1 MLDGRLRAFAPAIIL
16 IAGCALLFQGTRAQ
30 ESVPL
35 AGPLNQVL
43 AQVDGYRIEEQKVSD
58 EERKVAGMSDY
69 VARIYYRDTT
79 LAFTTYVGYY
89 DRQTQGKS
97 IHSPKNC
104 LPGAGWEVLADSTAS
119 IPSPTGPRMVN
130 RYLLKNGVSQAVV
143 YYWYQGRGRVVA
155 NEYAVKLNL
164 LRDAALLGHT
174 EEALVRVVLPVSGS
188 DSSQARADELG
199 TRIAAR
205 LMREVDQV
213 LPRPAN
219 LASGQASPT
228 RRSASFARAN
238 PLEIWTKSAARLGS
252 ENLGR
257 RYAASSPSDR

>member
-1 MLDGRLRAFAPAIIL
+1 MLEGRLRAYAPAIIL
-16 IAGCALLFQGTRAQ
+16 IVGCALLFQGTRAQ

-35 AGPLNQVL
+35 AGPLNQIL
-43 AQVDGYRIEEQKVSD
+43 AQLDGYRIEDQKVSD

-69 VARIYYRDTT
+69 VARVYYRDTT

-104 LPGAGWEVLADSTAS
+104 LPGAGWEVLGASTAS
-119 IPSPTGPRMVN
+119 ISSPAGPRVVN
-130 RYLLKNGVSQAVV
+130 RYLLKNGNAEAVV

-174 EEALVRVVLPVSGS
+174 EEALVRVVVPMNGS
-188 DSSQARADELG
+188 DSSLAHADALG
-199 TRIAAR
+199 KRIAAQ
-205 LMREVDQV
+205 LLGEVDRV
-213 LPRPAN
+213 LPRPDNVA
-219 LASGQASPT
+219 AGQASPT
-228 RRSASFARAN
+228 LRSASFARAN
-238 PLEIWTKSAARLGS
+238 PLEIWTKSAAQRGS
-252 ENLGR
+252 ENRGR

>member
-1 MLDGRLRAFAPAIIL
+1 MLEGRLRAYAPAIIL

-30 ESVPL
+30 ESMPL

-104 LPGAGWEVLADSTAS
+104 LPGAGWEVLDARTAS
-119 IPSPTGPRMVN
+119 ISSPTGPRVVN
-130 RYLLKNGVSQAVV
+130 RYLLKNGMSQAVV

-174 EEALVRVVLPVSGS
+174 EEALVRVVVPVTGT
-188 DSSQARADELG
+188 DSSQAEGDALG
-199 TRIAAR
+199 KRIAAR
-205 LMREVDQV
+205 LLGEVDRV
-213 LPRPAN
+213 LPRPDN
-219 LASGQASPT
+219 LAAGQASPT

-238 PLEIWTKSAARLGS
+238 PLEIWTKSAAHLGS
-252 ENLGR
+252 EKRGR
-257 RYAASSPSDR
+257 RYAASSPSAL